1 MILLY
6 LGFLRRFYSVS
17 NYSPKYEDQHILCV
31 FLPPEVW
38 VI

>member
-17 NYSPKYEDQHILCV
+17 NYSPKYEDQHILCG
-31 FLPPEVW
+31 PPHPEVW

>member
-6 LGFLRRFYSVS
+6 LGFLRGFYSVS

-31 FLPPEVW
+31 IFFKVW